1 MAITEKSKIKMLKYP
16 RLNIKGTNDER
27 NCTWEE
33 IINIFEKPMISQPM
47 DESDASVN
55 DAKFKSGLYM
65 FGKFDD
71 ADGVNNRKTKNNIMY
86 RSALCLDYDDI
97 EETFENA
104 LIKLNKQLDDATVFS
119 SYLIH
124 TTYKHTKDKP
134 RFRVIIPLTESISP
148 SDYSRS
154 INYLS
159 SLIDF
164 KIDESSQEPA
174 RLMCAP
180 NIQSETSH
188 YYCKAYNNE
197 FLDTQMLL
205 NWVDIWETSVNKN
218 KKNNVVTRK
227 KDVKNDWNLISQ
239 GTSEGGRNKTLTKLI
254 GKQISMGFDED
265 FILASAL
272 TWGERCDPP
281 MDEKEVKN
289 VFNSI
294 TNRSNKNW
302 QENLQIS
309 ERGNVKGT
317 FLNAELILQ
326 NDETIHDLLAYDVF
340 SHVIKFKK
348 RPYWKHNYDNNL
360 DLSDFDITAYKRHFE
375 SYYNIGFGS
384 DKVIEIAEWNA
395 KESSY
400 HPIKSKIESKEW
412 DGVKR
417 AESLFIDFLGAE
429 DTPYHKAITK
439 VSLTGAVARIYKPG
453 VKFDTTL
460 VMLGNQGDAKSWTI
474 QKLGMGHSTD
484 SLKSLETKDDMQML
498 QGSWLIE
505 LAELSAL
512 KKTGIEESK
521 AFLTATEDK
530 FRLPYG
536 RLTGTYKRQCAFF
549 GTTNNH
555 EFLKDKTG
563 NRRFLPMIV
572 RATDYATKSVSSEL
586 TEEYVQQV
594 WAEVLTWWRDKSID
608 EMNKLVLSPEMEEI
622 AMQHQEEHTEQNSY
636 QGVVDEYLEIPI
648 PNYYYKL
655 TIEERRHNAMNPPS
669 LLDFTTYE
677 NGYVVDMKNSKPG
690 EWGWKTKVCAQE
702 IWYLA
707 LGNTRKPKDHEIR
720 TINQAIRSSQYCVKS
735 KNGLRYG
742 QGIGQTRG
750 FEVNLEKYYE
760 NINQSIE

>member
-1 MAITEKSKIKMLKYP
+1 MGNLLKVVPDKIMQLP
-16 RLNIKGTNDER
+16 D
-27 NCTWEE
+27 
-33 IINIFEKPMISQPM
+33 
-47 DESDASVN
+47 
-55 DAKFKSGLYM
+55 
-65 FGKFDD
+65 
-71 ADGVNNRKTKNNIMY
+71 KN
-86 RSALCLDYDDI
+86 
-97 EETFENA
+97 
-104 LIKLNKQLDDATVFS
+104 
-119 SYLIH
+119 
-124 TTYKHTKDKP
+124 
-134 RFRVIIPLTESISP
+134 
-148 SDYSRS
+148 
-154 INYLS
+154 
-159 SLIDF
+159 
-164 KIDESSQEPA
+164 
-174 RLMCAP
+174 
-180 NIQSETSH
+180 
-188 YYCKAYNNE
+188 
-197 FLDTQMLL
+197 
-205 NWVDIWETSVNKN
+205 
-218 KKNNVVTRK
+218 
-227 KDVKNDWNLISQ
+227 
-239 GTSEGGRNKTLTKLI
+239 EG
-254 GKQISMGFDED
+254 
-265 FILASAL
+265 
-272 TWGERCDPP
+272 
-281 MDEKEVKN
+281 
-289 VFNSI
+289 
-294 TNRSNKNW
+294 NW

-309 ERGNVKGT
+309 ERGNVKST

-326 NDETIHDLLAYDVF
+326 NDEKIHDLLAYDVF

-348 RPYWKHNYDNNL
+348 RPYWKHNYDNNI

-375 SYYNIGFGS
+375 NDYNIGFGS

-429 DTPYHKAITK
+429 DTPYHRAITK

-586 TEEYVQQV
+586 TEEYIQQV

-608 EMNKLVLSPEMEEI
+608 EMNKLVLSPGMEEI

-750 FEVNLEKYYE
+750 FEVDLEKYYE
-760 NINQSIE
+760 KINQSIK